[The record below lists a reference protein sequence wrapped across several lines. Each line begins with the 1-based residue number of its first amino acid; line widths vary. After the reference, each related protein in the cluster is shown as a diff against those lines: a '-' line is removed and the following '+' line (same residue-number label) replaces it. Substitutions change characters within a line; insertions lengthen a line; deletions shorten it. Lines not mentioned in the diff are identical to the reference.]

1 MSVCPVVHLSV
12 LSFCLSVCLSV
23 SDRLSVC
30 LFCLR
35 SARAQTG
42 WLLTAPGLCPR
53 LQSTNCRP
61 PPTAL
66 TPYPSL
72 LYLRCPAHSLGIYF
86 IRLKVHCVMF
96 VGDAELGC
104 AGVPSY
110 FLTRYC
116 KKLECRRAQRG
127 GSWRTPRAAVLSYQS
142 QPPNQFSSQL
152 PISGLEKEEGF
163 LQFCNRIEMSGC
175 FPRLESLRSDQ
186 F

>member
-1 MSVCPVVHLSV
+1 MSSCPSVCFV
-12 LSFCLSVCLSV
+12 FLSVCLSV

-42 WLLTAPGLCPR
+42 WLLTASGLCPR

-86 IRLKVHCVMF
+86 IRLKVHCVIF

-127 GSWRTPRAAVLSYQS
+127 GSWRTPRAAVLSYQC